1 MDRRRKAQQR
11 KGEARTSAET
21 EKTCDAE
28 NSNGMAPNRYD
39 RTRNG
44 KAKIPRRTESG
55 RKEDNMA
62 KFKVGDRIELISNIY
77 SHACIGDKGKVVS
90 ANYNIVGDTCYGVQ
104 MDVKRPFYHS
114 CHGKAVDGYGQY
126 LWGSCLK
133 LVEEKPT
140 REFKLIITSK
150 GDTTTA
156 KLIHGERTVVKEAT
170 VTRYSKDEYSEKAAV
185 EAVTKKIFGED
196 EKKEELFNG
205 KVVCLMD
212 LTYIPKY
219 TKGRVYEFVNGNC
232 KDDYGNVINFRYTLE
247 EVEKSKWFLP
257 IVE

>member
-1 MDRRRKAQQR
+1 
-11 KGEARTSAET
+11 
-21 EKTCDAE
+21 
-28 NSNGMAPNRYD
+28 
-39 RTRNG
+39 
-44 KAKIPRRTESG
+44 
-55 RKEDNMA
+55 MA

-90 ANYNIVGDTCYGVQ
+90 VNYNIVGDTCYGVQ

-114 CHGKAVDGYGQY
+114 CHDKAVDGYGQY

-133 LVEEKPT
+133 LIEEKPT
-140 REFKLIITSK
+140 REFKLIITSS

-185 EAVTKKIFGED
+185 EAVVKKNFGEG
-196 EKKEELFNG
+196 EKKTEKKDELFNG
-205 KVVCLMD
+205 VAVCLID
-212 LTYIPKY
+212 RDCPKFTRGRTY
-219 TKGRVYEFVNGNC
+219 TFVNGNC
-232 KDDYGNVINFRYTLE
+232 WNDKGNVMAYGYTKKE
-247 EVEKSKWFLP
+247 IANSIWFLP

>member
-1 MDRRRKAQQR
+1 
-11 KGEARTSAET
+11 
-21 EKTCDAE
+21 
-28 NSNGMAPNRYD
+28 
-39 RTRNG
+39 
-44 KAKIPRRTESG
+44 
-55 RKEDNMA
+55 MA

-77 SHACIGDKGKVVS
+77 FTHACIGGKGKVVS
-90 ANYNIVGDTCYGVQ
+90 ANYNVVGDTSYGVQ

-114 CHGKAVDGYGQY
+114 CHGKAADGYGQY

-140 REFKLIITSK
+140 REFKLIITSS

-196 EKKEELFNG
+196 EKKTEKKDELFNG
-205 KVVCLMD
+205 EAVCLID
-212 LTYIPKY
+212 RDCPKFTRGRTY
-219 TKGRVYEFVNGNC
+219 TFVNGNC
-232 KDDYGNVINFRYTLE
+232 WNDKGNVMAYGYTKKE
-247 EVEKSKWFLP
+247 IANSIWFLP

>member
-1 MDRRRKAQQR
+1 
-11 KGEARTSAET
+11 
-21 EKTCDAE
+21 
-28 NSNGMAPNRYD
+28 
-39 RTRNG
+39 
-44 KAKIPRRTESG
+44 
-55 RKEDNMA
+55 MA
-62 KFKVGDRIELISNIY
+62 KFKVGDKVEVISKKY
-77 SHACIGDKGKVVS
+77 YTAASIGDKGTVVQVDFPNGHDS
-90 ANYNIVGDTCYGVQ
+90 GYAVQ
-104 MDVKRPFYHS
+104 MDRKNPRYHN
-114 CHGKAVDGYGQY
+114 CNGLVPWGYGQI
-126 LWGSCLK
+126 LWGECLK
-133 LVEEKPT
+133 LVEDKPT
-140 REFKLIITSK
+140 REFKLIITSS

-156 KLIHGERTVVKEAT
+156 KLIHGKDVAKEAT

-247 EVEKSKWFLP
+247 EVEESKWFLP

>member
-1 MDRRRKAQQR
+1 
-11 KGEARTSAET
+11 
-21 EKTCDAE
+21 
-28 NSNGMAPNRYD
+28 
-39 RTRNG
+39 
-44 KAKIPRRTESG
+44 
-55 RKEDNMA
+55 MA
-62 KFKVGDRIELISNIY
+62 KFKVGDRVRIVDKKYTNCKVGDIGTIKGIRLCGALPYAFELDHDMEDGFHSCDGLTNVNRGQWVCSVNIELI
-77 SHACIGDKGKVVS
+77 
-90 ANYNIVGDTCYGVQ
+90 
-104 MDVKRPFYHS
+104 
-114 CHGKAVDGYGQY
+114 
-126 LWGSCLK
+126 
-133 LVEEKPT
+133 KP
-140 REFKLIITSK
+140 EFKLVIISK
-150 GDTTTA
+150 GDKTKA
-156 KLIHGERTVVKEAT
+156 KLYRGESLEKEIE
-170 VTRYSKDEYSEKAAV
+170 VNRYHKDEYSEKAAV

>member
-1 MDRRRKAQQR
+1 
-11 KGEARTSAET
+11 
-21 EKTCDAE
+21 
-28 NSNGMAPNRYD
+28 
-39 RTRNG
+39 
-44 KAKIPRRTESG
+44 
-55 RKEDNMA
+55 MA
-62 KFKVGDRIELISNIY
+62 KFKVGDRVRVISVGCRRIIEVGDVGTIKGCSALGDYAVEFDRQSSYFIRCDGLTKRDRGLWVSPENLELI
-77 SHACIGDKGKVVS
+77 
-90 ANYNIVGDTCYGVQ
+90 
-104 MDVKRPFYHS
+104 
-114 CHGKAVDGYGQY
+114 
-126 LWGSCLK
+126 
-133 LVEEKPT
+133 EEKPT
-140 REFKLIITSK
+140 REFKLIITSS

-156 KLIHGERTVVKEAT
+156 KLIHGKDVAKEAT

-232 KDDYGNVINFRYTLE
+232 KDDCGNVINFRYTLE